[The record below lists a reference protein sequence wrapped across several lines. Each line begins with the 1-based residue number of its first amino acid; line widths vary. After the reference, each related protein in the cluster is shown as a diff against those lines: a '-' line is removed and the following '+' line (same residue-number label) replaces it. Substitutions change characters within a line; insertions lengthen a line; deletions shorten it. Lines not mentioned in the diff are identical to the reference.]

1 MHAHDVVKVKLR
13 QSKTNVI
20 NDKNGQTNGKDRTQL
35 MKYVVTIHH
44 IRTNVFISYK
54 TEKDK
59 TQKCQG
65 LYQWERAVLLG
76 SKVSPKWYSYNGHFI
91 MGRLLHWFLALHGNG
106 ATSRLY
112 YSI

>member
-1 MHAHDVVKVKLR
+1 MTVKLR

-35 MKYVVTIHH
+35 MKHVVTIHN
-44 IRTNVFISYK
+44 ICTNVFIRCK
-54 TEKDK
+54 IENDE

-65 LYQWERAVLLG
+65 LYQWERAILLG
-76 SKVSPKWYSYNGHFI
+76 RKVSPKWYVYNGHFI
-91 MGRLLHWFLALHGNG
+91 MGRLSHWFLALHSNG
-106 ATSRLY
+106 ATPRLY